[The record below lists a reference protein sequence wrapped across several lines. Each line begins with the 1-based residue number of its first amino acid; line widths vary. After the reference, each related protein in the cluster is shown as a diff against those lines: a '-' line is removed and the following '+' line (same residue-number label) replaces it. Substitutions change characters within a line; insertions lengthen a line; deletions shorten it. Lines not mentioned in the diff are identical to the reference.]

1 MNWLDITLLCLA
13 GIGIVKGLFDGF
25 VKQVV
30 SLIALLLGFFFCS
43 RVALWLQGYLLAADK
58 ADPQT
63 VIVASYIIGFL
74 LIVGFVISAG
84 NLINRVINATPLGI
98 LNHLGGAFTGGIFT
112 LFFICLVINGIDRFD
127 TAHALIPQQIK
138 TESFFYRPLQQISST
153 IFPKNLLW
161 KEINLNKWINDS
173 Q

>member
-43 RVALWLQGYLLAADK
+43 RVALWLQGYLLAAGK

-63 VIVASYIIGFL
+63 SIVASYIIGFL
-74 LIVGFVISAG
+74 LFVGFFFSSGHLISRG
-84 NLINRVINATPLGI
+84 FNPTPLGL
-98 LNHLGGAFTGGIFT
+98 LNHLGGVFPCGIFP
-112 LFFICLVINGIDRFD
+112 LFFF
-127 TAHALIPQQIK
+127 
-138 TESFFYRPLQQISST
+138 
-153 IFPKNLLW
+153 LLF
-161 KEINLNKWINDS
+161 
-173 Q
+173 